1 MTLHLGSR
9 FENETVEVDGQD
21 FDTCAF
27 VDCTLVYRGGEQPR
41 LSNNTFVSCGWRLED
56 AALRTIAYLVVLY
69 ASGGSSIV
77 DRLIAMIH
85 QTELPN
91 APEGPIQ

>member
-9 FENETVEVDGQD
+9 FESETVEVDGQD

-27 VDCTLVYRGGEQPR
+27 VDCTLVYRGGEPPR
-41 LSNNTFVSCGWRLED
+41 LSNNAFVSCGWRLED
-56 AALRTIAYLVVLY
+56 AALRTIAFLVLLH
-69 ASGGSSIV
+69 ATGGSSIV
-77 DRLIAMIH
+77 DRLIAMI
-85 QTELPN
+85 QRTELPN